1 MDANK
6 IKRFLLEINNKLTC
20 SFSSNWQIRS
30 YRGRKTY
37 YDFPQM
43 YSADIA
49 I

>member
-6 IKRFLLEINNKLTC
+6 IKKFLLEINKLTC
-20 SFSSNWQIRS
+20 SFSTNWQICS

-37 YDFPQM
+37 YVFPQM